1 MWWHKFLQFAN
12 GLFSPSAHHEGALL
26 AAPSLAAA
34 TPEGGGC
41 IVGATVHRGTITP
54 LVDHSDQPIF
64 AVGPCRT
71 GKSSGLTVPTLLQWQ
86 DSAVVFDIHGE
97 LHELTASWRLNS
109 AGNQVIRFEPMNPS
123 GSDRIDLLKE
133 IRVGTTCAQADAR
146 TLAHAFI
153 PDDSTREGTGNFWV
167 ARAQTALTHYLL
179 DAAESGKSMRDVAER
194 VRDAITLYPD
204 EAGEDSD
211 PMLLDTS
218 PPSPPTTV
226 EKATEGVRNLI
237 MEALAV
243 FLNPAVAATTSNGTF
258 SLSDLADAQGRA
270 TLYIIV
276 NPSAIALVTPLV
288 RAVLA
293 MVLALSLIHI

>member
-1 MWWHKFLQFAN
+1 MIRRPPRSTQSRSSAASDVYKRQVQHSRAIKPVRVGGRIAFAEPRIRCQYMAGQPCRGLLVDRGCSLRQASNRPRELRGKTMWWHKFLQFAN

-133 IRVGTTCAQADAR
+133 IRVGTT
-146 TLAHAFI
+146 
-153 PDDSTREGTGNFWV
+153 
-167 ARAQTALTHYLL
+167 
-179 DAAESGKSMRDVAER
+179 
-194 VRDAITLYPD
+194 
-204 EAGEDSD
+204 
-211 PMLLDTS
+211 
-218 PPSPPTTV
+218 
-226 EKATEGVRNLI
+226 
-237 MEALAV
+237 
-243 FLNPAVAATTSNGTF
+243 
-258 SLSDLADAQGRA
+258 
-270 TLYIIV
+270 
-276 NPSAIALVTPLV
+276 
-288 RAVLA
+288 
-293 MVLALSLIHI
+293 LSLIHI